1 MNLLTYLIAHPLVTN
16 STVHSSLHS
25 NCHHQIIFYKFNLK
39 IHYPP
44 PYKRLVWEYDK
55 ANKDLIMKAF
65 DAFDWDKTLSEK
77 YVNDQVL
84 LFNETLLNTV
94 SNFNPNKLII
104 FDDKEPPWFDRKI
117 KNLIKIQKSNLQR
130 HAKKKSNHK

>member
-1 MNLLTYLIAHPLVTN
+1 
-16 STVHSSLHS
+16 
-25 NCHHQIIFYKFNLK
+25 
-39 IHYPP
+39 
-44 PYKRLVWEYDK
+44 
-55 ANKDLIMKAF
+55 MKAF

-94 SNFNPNKLII
+94 SNFNANKLII

-130 HAKKKSNHK
+130 HAKKKAIINSNQKKAIVKAIIIFGFTFVIFKISLTQKSIKVKGNITKICHVSYLIKVSILKNIGLF